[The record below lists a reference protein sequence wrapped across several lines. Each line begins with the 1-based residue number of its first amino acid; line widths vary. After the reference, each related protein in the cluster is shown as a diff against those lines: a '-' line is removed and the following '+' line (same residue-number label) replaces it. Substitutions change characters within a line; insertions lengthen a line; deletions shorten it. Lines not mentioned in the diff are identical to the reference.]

1 MFEIVARKYGLF
13 HYKVLVLCHFVLIV
27 SGFFNYSTAQV
38 PSLSDS
44 ITTFLSNEGFENV
57 RTKIDGSDLVVAFE
71 NRRYRS
77 QARGLADVLRC
88 ISHSANIA
96 ADTRILLL
104 VLHQEVP
111 MLLVTVGFDAYNK
124 FVDDF
129 PDSIPFTDSLNV
141 TMDYDLVW
149 EKISAITSS
158 NQSKFK
164 SDISVIPQ
172 FRGQF
177 GDFNYPIRANINII
191 PEYNLLI
198 TRGLSLKAQMIIPV
212 YNDFNKDRLV
222 YHDLDEEGDMIRPG
236 VISLTQFLR
245 LDDEVFVTATA
256 GFFDKNRAGA
266 NFEMKKYLATGKIS
280 LGANVGYTTD
290 YTYTGVKTDY
300 LVDENYLTAF
310 LSAEYRYEP
319 YDLVGGLH
327 IGKYLYNEMGVRMDL
342 MRQFREVNVGFFVLA
357 TESELNGGFNF
368 SIPIPPRKYS
378 KPKYF
383 RIRPTEK
390 FTWEYRAKG
399 LPTTGTM
406 YNTENELFRLMIEFN
421 PDYIKRNLLLDIK
434 KYN

>member
-1 MFEIVARKYGLF
+1 
-13 HYKVLVLCHFVLIV
+13 VLIV
-27 SGFFNYSTAQV
+27 PGFFNDSIAQTT
-38 PSLSDS
+38 SLSDS
-44 ITTFLSNEGFENV
+44 ITVFLSNEGFENV
-57 RTKIDGSDLVVAFE
+57 RTKIDGSDLMIAFE
-71 NRRYRS
+71 NRLYRS
-77 QARGLADVLRC
+77 QARGLAEVLKA
-88 ISHSANIA
+88 ISHSANIG
-96 ADTRILLL
+96 ADTRISL
-104 VLHQEVP
+104 VVLYQEVP
-111 MLLVTVGFDAYNK
+111 MLLVTVGFDAYQK
-124 FVDDF
+124 FVNDLA
-129 PDSIPFTDSLNV
+129 DSVPFIDYLNV
-141 TMDYDLVW
+141 TMDYNPIW
-149 EKISAITSS
+149 EKISGLTSS

-164 SDISVIPQ
+164 SDVSVIPQ

-177 GDFNYPIRANINII
+177 GDFNYPIRANINLI

-198 TRGLSLKAQMIIPV
+198 ARGLSFKAQMIVPV
-212 YNDFNKDRLV
+212 YNDFNKARLA
-222 YHDLDEEGDMIRPG
+222 YHDLDEEGSMIRPG
-236 VISLTQFLR
+236 LISLSQFLR
-245 LDDEVFVTATA
+245 LDDEVFFTATA

-266 NFEMKKYLATGKIS
+266 NFEMKKYFANGKIS

-319 YDLVGGLH
+319 YDLVGGLNV
-327 IGKYLYNEMGVRMDL
+327 GKYLYNEMGVRMDL

-383 RIRPTEK
+383 RVRPSEK
-390 FTWEYRAKG
+390 FSWEYRAKG

-406 YNTENELFRLMIEFN
+406 YNTENELFRIMIEFN

>member
-1 MFEIVARKYGLF
+1 M
-13 HYKVLVLCHFVLIV
+13 LIV
-27 SGFFNYSTAQV
+27 PGFFNDSIAQTT
-38 PSLSDS
+38 SLSDS
-44 ITTFLSNEGFENV
+44 ITLFLSNEGFENV
-57 RTKIDGSDLVVAFE
+57 RTKIDGSDLMIAFE

-77 QARGLADVLRC
+77 QARGLAEVLKT

-96 ADTRILLL
+96 VDTRISLV

-111 MLLVTVGFDAYNK
+111 MMLVTVGFDAYQK
-124 FVDDF
+124 FVDGLA
-129 PDSIPFTDSLNV
+129 DSVPFKDYLNV
-141 TMDYDLVW
+141 TMDYSPIW
-149 EKISAITSS
+149 EKISGLTSS
-158 NQSKFK
+158 NPSKFK
-164 SDISVIPQ
+164 SDVSVIPQ

-177 GDFNYPIRANINII
+177 GDFNYPIRANVNLI
-191 PEYNLLI
+191 PEYNILI
-198 TRGLSLKAQMIIPV
+198 ARGLSFKAQMILPV
-212 YNDFNKDRLV
+212 YNDFNKDRLA
-222 YHDLDEEGDMIRPG
+222 YHDLDEEGSMIRPG
-236 VISLTQFLR
+236 LISLTQFLR
-245 LDDEVFVTATA
+245 LDDEVFFTATA

-266 NFEMKKYLATGKIS
+266 NFEMKKYFDIGKIS
-280 LGANVGYTTD
+280 LGAIVGYTTD

-319 YDLVGGLH
+319 YDLIGGLN

-383 RIRPTEK
+383 RVRPSEK
-390 FTWEYRAKG
+390 FSWEYRAKG